1 MNHKLEHLIALLQ
14 FDRFAPLYSR
24 RLVFSAGVF
33 VLLVL
38 VAWLFVALRK
48 RRAAAAREPSAE
60 SATPGEG
67 SPSSEEQR
75 AFLIK
80 LEQEFEGLK
89 GGRAHKGT
97 PETTPSR
104 TNLGASPA
112 SASDHGDP
120 ELKAALDRADA
131 DLRTIKAL
139 LADVSLERDDMRRQ
153 LNDALRE
160 RDDWRVQ
167 AEEWKAQAERLSLTL
182 PAPRSPPERLV
193 LTLPTPRPAPPKTTL
208 APPARRSWWPWR
220 RRAE

>member
-14 FDRFAPLYSR
+14 FDRFAPLYWGWWA
-24 RLVFSAGVF
+24 FYAGVL

-38 VAWLFVALRK
+38 VTWLFVALRK
-48 RRAAAAREPSAE
+48 GRAAARRLSAE
-60 SATPGEG
+60 SATPAEG
-67 SPSSEEQR
+67 SPSSDQQR

-97 PETTPSR
+97 PETAASR
-104 TNLGASPA
+104 TNLGVSPA

-131 DLRTIKAL
+131 DLRAIKAL
-139 LADVSLERDDMRRQ
+139 LAEVSLERDDMRRQ

-193 LTLPTPRPAPPKTTL
+193 LTLPTPRPALPKTTL
-208 APPARRSWWPWR
+208 APPPRRSWWPWR